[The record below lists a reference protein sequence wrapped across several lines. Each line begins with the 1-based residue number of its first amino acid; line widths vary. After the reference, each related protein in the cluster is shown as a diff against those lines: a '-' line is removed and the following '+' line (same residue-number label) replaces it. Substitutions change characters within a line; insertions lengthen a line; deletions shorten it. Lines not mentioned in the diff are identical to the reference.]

1 MERSSI
7 LEATLAAARKDRQT
21 VTSDGTSVRRITHG
35 VTFREVPTHID
46 ERGSLFEMFDP
57 RWNWHPDPL
66 VYAYSFT
73 IRPGYVK
80 GWNLHE
86 QHEDRYF
93 LLAGEMELVLFDPRP
108 DSPTCGEVWSV
119 VLSAYNRRIVNVPRN
134 VWHADHNI
142 GSTDVLV
149 VNFPTQPY
157 DHAGPDKFRLPIDT
171 DLIPHTF
178 AGAKGY

>member
-1 MERSSI
+1 MQRPSI

-21 VTSDGTSVRRITHG
+21 VTADGVSIRRLTHG
-35 VTFREVPTHID
+35 VTFREVPTHVD

-57 RWNWHPDPL
+57 RWNWHAEPL
-66 VYAYSFT
+66 TSVYSFT

-108 DSPTCGEVWSV
+108 DSPTCGEVCSV
-119 VLSAYNRRIVNVPRN
+119 TLSAYNRRIVNVPRN

-142 GSTDVLV
+142 GATDVLV
-149 VNFPTQPY
+149 VNFPTRLY
-157 DHAGPDKFRLPIDT
+157 DHGNPDKFRLPIDT
-171 DLIPHTF
+171 DLIPHKF
-178 AGAKGY
+178 PGAKGY